1 MHLSLSQPL
10 AETQEQASSVRQTS
24 AKTDVQLITVGG
36 HSLTADKSWG
46 NSSSVLK
53 VFKDKR
59 FEESVATVAQL
70 TACQAS
76 SPRDQPRA
84 KEFVTRRYVMCQES
98 LIIYV
103 GKSRI
108 YFSFRPLSVSTRLH
122 QFHRTEHT
130 AHHYFINILS
140 SSFNGSGFKPY
151 TDRA

>member
-24 AKTDVQLITVGG
+24 AKTDVQLITVRG

-76 SPRDQPRA
+76 SPRISQEQ
-84 KEFVTRRYVMCQES
+84 EFVTQWYVMCQES